1 MRLFFYGTLL
11 DADVQALVLGRS
23 LAAELVAAELRHFRR
38 VYIAGRLYPMVLPHR
53 GGTVEGAFTETLSKD
68 ERTRIA
74 IYEGSDY
81 RLERQSVY
89 LLAENDAA
97 AAGPVPVW
105 LHRSRSTT
113 RPSTREW
120 RLPAW
125 QAKEK
130 AVYLRDTRLWLASQ
144 SEILSR

>member
-23 LAAELVAAELRHFRR
+23 LADDELVPAALRHFRR

-53 GGTVEGAFTETLSKD
+53 GGAVDGAFTGTLSKD
-68 ERTRIA
+68 ELARIA
-74 IYEGSDY
+74 LYEGSEY
-81 RLERQSVY
+81 RLERRSVY
-89 LLAENDAA
+89 PLAQTGATAA
-97 AAGPVPVW
+97 EPVAVW
-105 LHRSRSTT
+105 LHRGHPAI

-130 AVYLRDTRLWLASQ
+130 AVYLRDTRHWLAS
-144 SEILSR
+144 LGG

>member
-23 LAAELVAAELRHFRR
+23 LPSDALTPAELRHFRR

-53 GGTVEGAFTETLSKD
+53 GGAVAGAYTATLSKD
-68 ERTRIA
+68 ELARIA
-74 IYEGSDY
+74 TYEGGDY
-81 RLERQSVY
+81 RLERRTVY
-89 LLAENDAA
+89 PKEEEGATTA
-97 AAGPVPVW
+97 PVTVW
-105 LHRSRSTT
+105 LYRSQSTA

-125 QAKEK
+125 QAKDK

-144 SEILSR
+144 NRVN

>member
-1 MRLFFYGTLL
+1 VRLFFYGTLL

-23 LAAELVAAELRHFRR
+23 LAGDELVAAELRHFRR

-53 GGTVEGAFTETLSKD
+53 GGAVEGAFTESLSKD
-68 ERTRIA
+68 ELARIA
-74 IYEGSDY
+74 IYEGSEY
-81 RLERQSVY
+81 RLERQSVSP
-89 LLAENDAA
+89 LAENGAA
-97 AAGPVPVW
+97 TPTELVVVW
-105 LHRSRSTT
+105 LHRSRSIT

-144 SEILSR
+144 SGTN